1 MKLYEFAE
9 SFDKE
14 VVMRIVD
21 KNEDVLYEGKAGAL
35 YSICIGNVNKETGT
49 VIDGVVQVGLKQG

>member
-9 SFDKE
+9 SFDKD

-21 KNEDVLYEGKAGAL
+21 KNEDVLYEGKAGL
-35 YSICIGNVNKETGT
+35 LNTLCKGYIKEKSGI
-49 VIDGVVQVGLKQG
+49 VVDGMVRVKLL